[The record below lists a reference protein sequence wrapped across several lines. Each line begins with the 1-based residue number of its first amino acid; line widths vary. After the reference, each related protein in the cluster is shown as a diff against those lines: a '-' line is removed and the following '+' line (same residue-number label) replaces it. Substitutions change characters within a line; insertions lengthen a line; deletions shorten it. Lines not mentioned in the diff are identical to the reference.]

1 MEKSEFNIL
10 SELARGGQKVVYL
23 AEGKQDTKLKAVIK
37 EAPINSL
44 SSFYRISREISLL
57 SGLDSE
63 YFPHNYGSNLD
74 LVNRRITIIE
84 EYIDGSTLRNVM
96 GNYYNWEA
104 ILPLFKELIN
114 ALSIIWNKN
123 IVHRD
128 LKPENIL
135 IRPNGKP
142 VIIDFGIAR
151 FLDMESITNTL
162 QHMGPCTPFYA
173 SPEQMANAKH
183 IIDQRTDFYSLGII
197 LLELYLGIHPFSPN
211 AVGNGIPLIDNLNR
225 GTYAVATKDVKED
238 KRISMLCEKLLQPQA
253 YNRFRNYKQLVSYI
267 NTL

>member
-23 AEGKQDTKLKAVIK
+23 AEGKQDANMKAVIK
-37 EAPINSL
+37 EAPINSI

-57 SGLDSE
+57 SGLDSV
-63 YFPHNYGSNLD
+63 YFPHNFGSNLD
-74 LVNRRITIIE
+74 LVNGRITIIE
-84 EYIDGSTLRNVM
+84 EYIEGSTLRNVM
-96 GNYYNWEA
+96 GNYNSWET

-114 ALSIIWNKN
+114 ALSIVWDKN

-162 QHMGPCTPFYA
+162 QQMGPCTPLYA
-173 SPEQMANAKH
+173 SPEQMINAKH

-197 LLELYLGIHPFSPN
+197 LLELYLGVHPFSPD

-225 GTYAVATKDVKED
+225 GTFAVATQNVKED
-238 KRISMLCEKLLQPQA
+238 KRISLICRKLLQPQA
-253 YNRFRNYKQLVSYI
+253 YNRFRNYKQLVSFI